1 MTDTNTPVALDSRQ
15 NDIAGFY
22 GKVKAHDILLRMP
35 VAEQQRRDPQFAERY
50 RKALD
55 IALGK
60 VRSES
65 YPSDLSPFAL
75 EIGVKMR
82 ETIREMLDVAENA
95 DAEMRKALVVALGK
109 PRTLRRRFL
118 NWLERGW

>member
-1 MTDTNTPVALDSRQ
+1 MDSREK
-15 NDIAGFY
+15 DIAGFY
-22 GKVKAHDILLRMP
+22 GKVKAHDILLRMI
-35 VAEQQRRDPQFAERY
+35 VWECQQRNPQFAERT

-55 IALGK
+55 IGLGK

-65 YPSDLSPFAL
+65 DPGDPSPLAL
-75 EIGVKMR
+75 EIDVKMR

-95 DAEMRKALVVALGK
+95 DTEMRKALVLALGK
-109 PRTLRRRFL
+109 PRTFRRRFL

>member
-1 MTDTNTPVALDSRQ
+1 MTDMTTLDSKQ
-15 NDIAGFY
+15 KDIAGFY
-22 GKVKAHDILLRMP
+22 GKVNAHDILLRII
-35 VAEQQRRDPQFAERY
+35 VWELQRRDPQFVERT

-55 IALGK
+55 IGLGK

-65 YPSDLSPFAL
+65 PGDPDPFAL
-75 EIGVKMR
+75 EINVKMR
-82 ETIREMLDVAENA
+82 ETIREMLEVAENA
-95 DAEMRKALVVALGK
+95 DAEMRKAVALVTGK